1 MTTTNNTID
10 KSRLFKRA
18 WYLVKEKS
26 YSLSYALI
34 TVWKEM
40 KEAIKEIANKLA
52 LAESLQN
59 PQNSV
64 SVAWNPTTETMAAYY
79 NSNAYK
85 GD

>member
-1 MTTTNNTID
+1 MTTTKTTIN

-18 WYLVKEKS
+18 WYLVKERS

-40 KEAIKEIANKLA
+40 KEAIKDTANKLA
-52 LAESLQN
+52 LAESLLN
-59 PQNSV
+59 PQSSV
-64 SVAWNPTTETMAAYY
+64 SVTWNPTAETMAVYY
-79 NSNAYK
+79 NSSCYK